1 MTDTAERRELTA
13 VSPPARK
20 GNPWLPTFGG
30 MKLVVGIELRRRRPT
45 GKGYVLYGILFAVV
59 VAICILAAVVSTD
72 ELSSVNLELVLV
84 MVLGVGM
91 LIAPSLSATSING
104 DSAEGVLAPLQ
115 MTHLTAGDIAF
126 GKLIASW
133 FVSVIAL
140 AALSPFL
147 VFAYLKSGWQLHE
160 LAITI
165 GAILLVVLAFTAVGL
180 AWSALSA
187 RAIASVSLAHLTT
200 GFFAIGTLVLYAV
213 VGVLVSDTY
222 ETSEAFIDYE
232 QLSESQ
238 GQALENAYMTGDWSE
253 INPDDYV
260 CISQTWQYSVVRTNE
275 IAGLL
280 LANPV
285 VMISETAPIVDPETW
300 KEDGRAAPGLFAEIH
315 AMVAGARM
323 GPDADPYNAVQ
334 GNYYQSWDEC
344 AAIAEN
350 VAQARDG
357 GVDEADVVDEE
368 AQLAE
373 EEAQLAEDQAQWEE
387 LQRLQ
392 EEYLQARANLDR
404 APWIGLGI
412 QLALLVGSMALVI
425 QRLRVPYKKL
435 RSGTRV
441 A

>member
-1 MTDTAERRELTA
+1 MTDTVENRELTE

-20 GNPWLPTFGG
+20 GNPWLPTFSGV
-30 MKLVVGIELRRRRPT
+30 KLVTGIELRRRRPT

-72 ELSSVNLELVLV
+72 ELSSVNLELVLI

-104 DSAEGVLAPLQ
+104 DSGEGVLAPLQ
-115 MTHLTAGDIAF
+115 MTHLTPGDIGV

-133 FVSVIAL
+133 FVSVLAL

-147 VFAYLKSGWQLHE
+147 IFAYLKSGWHLHE

-187 RAIASVSLAHLTT
+187 RAVASVSLAHLTT

-213 VGVLVSDTY
+213 VGILVSDTY
-222 ETSEAFIDYE
+222 TSTSRYVNWENLTAE
-232 QLSESQ
+232 QS
-238 GQALENAYMTGDWSE
+238 QALDHAYMTGDYSE
-253 INPDDYV
+253 LNPDDYT
-260 CISQTWQYSVVRTNE
+260 CRTEEWDYSVVRTNE

-280 LANPV
+280 LVNPV

-315 AMVAGARM
+315 SLVAGARL
-323 GPDADPYNAVQ
+323 GPMEDPYNSNDISETVE
-334 GNYYQSWDEC
+334 WDEC
-344 AAIAEN
+344 AEIAAGVASATEN
-350 VAQARDG
+350 GFDEVAHEQEMA
-357 GVDEADVVDEE
+357 EQE
-368 AQLAE
+368 QQWAE
-373 EEAQLAEDQAQWEE
+373 EEERIAEYNQK
-387 LQRLQ
+387 
-392 EEYLQARANLDR
+392 RANLDR
-404 APWIGLGI
+404 APLIGIAL
-412 QLALLVGSMALVI
+412 QVVLLVGSMAFVI

>member
-1 MTDTAERRELTA
+1 MTSTVENPELTD

-20 GNPWLPTFGG
+20 GNPWLPTFRGV
-30 MKLVVGIELRRRRPT
+30 MLVTGIELRRRRPT
-45 GKGYVLYGILFAVV
+45 GKGYILYGALFAVV
-59 VAICILAAVVSTD
+59 VALCILAALVSTD

-104 DSAEGVLAPLQ
+104 DSSEGVLAPLQ
-115 MTHLTAGDIAF
+115 MTHLTPGDIGF

-147 VFAYLKSGWQLHE
+147 IFAYLKSGWHLHE
-160 LAITI
+160 LAITV

-180 AWSALSA
+180 AWSAISA

-213 VGVLVSDTY
+213 AGVLVSDTY
-222 ETSEAFIDYE
+222 TTTNRYVDWDNHTAA
-232 QLSESQ
+232 QLE
-238 GQALENAYMTGDWSE
+238 ALENAYMRDDFSE
-253 INPDDYV
+253 LNPDDYTCV
-260 CISQTWQYSVVRTNE
+260 TETWDYSVVRSNE

-280 LANPV
+280 LLNPV

-300 KEDGRAAPGLFAEIH
+300 KKDGRAAPGLFAEIH
-315 AMVAGARM
+315 SMVAGARL
-323 GPDADPYNAVQ
+323 GPTEDPYDQPGQ
-334 GNYYQSWDEC
+334 GWGEEWDEC
-344 AAIAEN
+344 ADIAERASEN
-350 VAQARDG
+350 YDHDAAV
-357 GVDEADVVDEE
+357 E
-368 AQLAE
+368 AQEQVWAE
-373 EEAQLAEDQAQWEE
+373 EEQAWEE
-387 LQRLQ
+387 Q
-392 EEYLQARANLDR
+392 EALYAEYNQKRANLDR
-404 APWIGLGI
+404 APWIGLGL
-412 QLALLVGSMALVI
+412 QLVLLVGSMALVI